1 MRPQNAVAT
10 GRVPTADAGAA
21 CAYATGMLRG
31 GSGGAA
37 ASGAMDVNAGL
48 RSNASSGGS
57 LSRPNASRPMDPMRH
72 NPPGFLLCI
81 PTLSKRSRGLDVAG
95 TTHAFG
101 RHRTESNAGGSG
113 VVLTPSPIAVKPSGA
128 TGVHTYK
135 EVRPVVISH
144 NRRNATAVGS
154 QRSRTAVTS
163 TRLKRRAEIVKSL
176 ALVGFFLEP

>member
-1 MRPQNAVAT
+1 MAT
-10 GRVPTADAGAA
+10 GNDPAADAGAA

-57 LSRPNASRPMDPMRH
+57 RSRPNASRPMEPMRH

-81 PTLSKRSRGLDVAG
+81 PTLSNRSRGFALAG
-95 TTHAFG
+95 TTQAFG

-113 VVLTPSPIAVKPSGA
+113 VVLTPRPMAVKPSGA
-128 TGVHTYK
+128 TGVQTCV
-135 EVRPVVISH
+135 EL
-144 NRRNATAVGS
+144 N
-154 QRSRTAVTS
+154 
-163 TRLKRRAEIVKSL
+163 E
-176 ALVGFFLEP
+176 